1 MDKFNYKQNAV
12 RALAVLLPAI
22 MLGSF
27 YVKAALPLLIA
38 VLFSLVVA
46 WLFAQYVEVQ
56 NQALYSAI
64 LILVLC
70 YCFASYRA
78 FLALLIQG
86 VAVLP
91 NLYKVFIAS
100 GVYALLSFG
109 VLLPAWLI
117 FFGLDH
123 FFIKLI
129 RTNKVPFV
137 R

>member
-1 MDKFNYKQNAV
+1 MDKLNFNQNMI
-12 RALAVLLPAI
+12 RALAVIIPAI

-27 YVKAALPLLIA
+27 YVKAAIPLLIA
-38 VLFSLVVA
+38 VVFSWVVA
-46 WLFAQYVEVQ
+46 WLFAQYVDIQ
-56 NQALYSAI
+56 NEALYSAV
-64 LILVLC
+64 LIVVLC

-86 VAVLP
+86 VHILP

-123 FFIKLI
+123 FVVKLI
-129 RTNKVPFV
+129 RTKKIAY